1 VIDSK
6 KIERFEETIKS
17 YYTFVDSYKSSKFAR
32 ESESF
37 YLSSLKELEK
47 LKIETMAY
55 KDSTAERTTI
65 TRSLRELE
73 SETSNIYETIT
84 VLSKRSNQ
92 INVEMKEEL
101 NQKLDE
107 FATSTDNLEEIF
119 ENREQIE
126 VSRYYERLPKSG
138 AIAIQELE
146 NEKIFWKSPENEDS
160 NE

>member
-1 VIDSK
+1 
-6 KIERFEETIKS
+6 
-17 YYTFVDSYKSSKFAR
+17 
-32 ESESF
+32 
-37 YLSSLKELEK
+37 
-47 LKIETMAY
+47 MAY

-65 TRSLRELE
+65 TRNLRELE
-73 SETSNIYETIT
+73 AETSNIYETIT

-146 NEKIFWKSPENEDS
+146 NIKYFGNLLKTKIPTINIFHA
-160 NE
+160 

>member
-1 VIDSK
+1 
-6 KIERFEETIKS
+6 
-17 YYTFVDSYKSSKFAR
+17 
-32 ESESF
+32 
-37 YLSSLKELEK
+37 
-47 LKIETMAY
+47 MAY

-73 SETSNIYETIT
+73 TETSNIYETIS

-146 NEKIFWKSPENEDS
+146 NDNIFWKSPENEDS
-160 NE
+160 KE

>member
-1 VIDSK
+1 
-6 KIERFEETIKS
+6 
-17 YYTFVDSYKSSKFAR
+17 
-32 ESESF
+32 
-37 YLSSLKELEK
+37 
-47 LKIETMAY
+47 MAY

-73 SETSNIYETIT
+73 TESSNIYETIT
-84 VLSKRSNQ
+84 ILSKRSNQ

-146 NEKIFWKSPENEDS
+146 NDKIFWKSPENEDS